1 MTPRQHR
8 LVEAAPGVI
17 AVATVGFAALAG
29 IFGGGGAGAA
39 VAVVGWLLLTP
50 LSAILGDVFVGD
62 DDSETAASLSRSRS
76 QSQSDAVGAERDAE
90 AADPVERLRQRYA
103 AGDIDDVEFEQRLDT
118 LLETEDADAET
129 ARERLRERNK

>member
-50 LSAILGDVFVGD
+50 LSAILGDVFVGN
-62 DDSETAASLSRSRS
+62 DSETAASLSRSRS

-90 AADPVERLRQRYA
+90 AADPVERLRERYA